1 VNAPRAVARRT
12 DPDTSREAAD
22 SLGDLTDLQIRVL
35 NPLDEVGAATDEA
48 LVDAYEARFGQVS
61 PSTVRTRRRELQDAG
76 AVEAV
81 GHATTKGGNRCS
93 VYQAKQSTPSPG
105 L

>member
-35 NPLDEVGAATDEA
+35 NLLDEVGAATDEA

-76 AVEAV
+76 AVEVVAY
-81 GHATTKGGNRCS
+81 GQTKGGHRCQ
-93 VYQAKQSTPSPG
+93 VYRARASTPSLG

>member
-1 VNAPRAVARRT
+1 MNAPRAVARRT

-35 NPLDEVGAATDEA
+35 NLLDEVGAATDEA

-76 AVEAV
+76 AVEVV
-81 GHATTKGGNRCS
+81 GHATTKGGNRCR
-93 VYQAKQSTPSPG
+93 VYQAALSTPSLG

>member
-12 DPDTSREAAD
+12 DPNTSREAAD

-35 NPLDEVGAATDEA
+35 ELLESLGSATDEA
-48 LVDAYEARFGQVS
+48 LVAAYEARFGRVS

-81 GHATTKGGNRCS
+81 AFGQTKGGRRCR
-93 VYQAKQSTPSPG
+93 VYQTKPSMSSRA
-105 L
+105 

>member
-12 DPDTSREAAD
+12 DPNTSREAAD

-35 NPLDEVGAATDEA
+35 ELLESLGSATDEA
-48 LVDAYEARFGQVS
+48 LVAAYELRFGRVS

-81 GHATTKGGNRCS
+81 AFGQTKGGRRCR
-93 VYQAKQSTPSPG
+93 VYQTKPSMSSRA
-105 L
+105 